1 MNKSK
6 NILPN
11 TPYHDLLKQVLR
23 ANGADAEIDVAIEEM
38 SELTK
43 ALLKH
48 RRATNF
54 GTQPCNSY
62 LDSNATKQDIYE
74 EIADVIIMLS
84 QLVIIFNCED
94 EIHKQLETKIAKL
107 EKNLES
113 SALQSVHIA
122 DLGLSTRVYNALI
135 RADINNLDK
144 LAKQNL
150 KQVRNLGEKGI
161 SEIKNSLANFIRQM
175 GGE

>member
-6 NILPN
+6 NILPD

-62 LDSNATKQDIYE
+62 LDINTTKQDIYE

-84 QLVIIFNCED
+84 QLMIIFNCED
-94 EIHKQLETKIAKL
+94 EIHKQLETKITKL

-122 DLGLSTRVYNALI
+122 DLGLSKRVYNALI
-135 RADINNLDK
+135 CADINNLDE

-175 GGE
+175 GGK